1 MTQQATEWLE
11 IMAKKKCRSGQ
22 SSEIIVLPGRMTDML
37 SRTQFN
43 IDRALKANNGKA
55 FEAAAATCRRC
66 AVTTECRRWLESHQ
80 EGAANPV
87 PNFCPNAPFIRANG
101 RRGKA

>member
-1 MTQQATEWLE
+1 MITIKWLE
-11 IMAKKKCRSGQ
+11 IMAKQKCRPGQ
-22 SSEIIVLPGRMTDML
+22 SLEIMVLPEQMTDML
-37 SRTQFN
+37 SRTRFN
-43 IDRALKANNGKA
+43 IDRALKANNGIA
-55 FEAAAATCRRC
+55 FKAAAVTCRGC
-66 AVTTECRRWLESHQ
+66 VVQAECRQWLESHQ